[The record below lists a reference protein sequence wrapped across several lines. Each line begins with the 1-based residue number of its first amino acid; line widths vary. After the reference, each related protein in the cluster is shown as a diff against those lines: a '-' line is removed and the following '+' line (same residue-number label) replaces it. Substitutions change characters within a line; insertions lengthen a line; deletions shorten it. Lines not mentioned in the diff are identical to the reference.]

1 VEKLRQR
8 VEKLGGILEVAK
20 ALVAERDLDR
30 LLQLIVSAAARVVEA
45 DRCSLFLVDRER
57 GELWSKVAQGVGTKE
72 IRFPMGRG
80 IAGAVA
86 ETNTSVNIPD
96 AYADPRFNQAV
107 DKETG
112 YRTRSILCVPMRS
125 VEGEVVGVLQALNK
139 LSPTAAAGSKS
150 TGRALPFT
158 EEDEELL
165 SALGG
170 QAAAAVNN
178 ALLHHEIE
186 QLFEGF
192 VRASVVAIESRD
204 PTTAGHSGR
213 VARLS
218 VGLGDMLPR
227 AGDSAGR
234 WKGASLNG
242 QERQELRYAA
252 LLHDFGKVGVRENVL
267 VKANKLEPLELENLR
282 GRFETIYTQEELVA
296 EREKVDVLLRHP
308 SSEAR
313 ARVAE
318 IDKRL
323 TVRRKE
329 LSSMFE
335 FVVSCNR
342 PTVLAEGSFER
353 LDVIAKGSY
362 VGPFGGEQRPF
373 LQQNEVM
380 KLSIRKGSLTE
391 EERREIES
399 HVTHTYRF
407 LAQIPWTRTLRNV
420 PGIAYGHHEKLT
432 GRGYPRALKESE
444 IALPTRMMTISDI
457 YDALTASDRPY
468 KRAVPKDKAY
478 DILLDEAK
486 RGEVDGDLLKV
497 FIESDVPGKAPQE
510 P

>member
-1 VEKLRQR
+1 MNRLQQR
-8 VEKLGGILEVAK
+8 VEKLGGILDAAK

-30 LLQLIVSAAARVVEA
+30 LLNLIVQAAARVVEA

-57 GELWSKVAQGVGTKE
+57 GELWTKVAQGLGMKE
-72 IRFPMGRG
+72 IRIPMDRG

-86 ETNTSVNIPD
+86 TTNAAINIPD
-96 AYADPRFNQAV
+96 AYKDPRFNQNV
-107 DKETG
+107 DKQTG
-112 YRTRSILCVPMRS
+112 YRTHTILCTPMRS
-125 VEGEVVGVLQALNK
+125 LEGEVVGVLQALNK
-139 LSPTAAAGSKS
+139 LDGKA
-150 TGRALPFT
+150 FT
-158 EEDEELL
+158 DEDEELL

-192 VRASVVAIESRD
+192 VRASVVAIEARD

-227 AGDSAGR
+227 AGHAAGR
-234 WKGASLNG
+234 WKGSSLTA

-252 LLHDFGKVGVRENVL
+252 MLHDFGKVGVRENVL

-282 GRFETIYTQEELVA
+282 GRFETIYVQEELQA
-296 EREKVDVLLRHP
+296 EREKVRILLR
-308 SSEAR
+308 SKSDESKQRIAEVER
-313 ARVAE
+313 RVAAR
-318 IDKRL
+318 KR
-323 TVRRKE
+323 E

-342 PTVLAEGSFER
+342 PTVLPEGIFDK
-353 LDVIAKGSY
+353 LHDIARSTY
-362 VGPFGGEQRPF
+362 VGPFSGEQRPF
-373 LQQNEVM
+373 LADNEVV

-391 EERREIES
+391 DERREIES

-407 LAQIPWTRTLRNV
+407 LTQIPWTRTLRRV
-420 PGIAYGHHEKLT
+420 PDIAYGHHEKLT
-432 GRGYPRALKESE
+432 GRGYPRSLKDQE

-468 KRAVPKDKAY
+468 KRAVQKEKAY

-486 RGEVDGDLLKV
+486 RGELDKDLLRV
-497 FIESDVPGKAPQE
+497 FIEADVPGNAPQE

>member
-1 VEKLRQR
+1 VEKLQQR

-30 LLQLIVSAAARVVEA
+30 LLQLIVRAAARVVEA
-45 DRCSLFLVDRER
+45 DRCTLFLVDRDR
-57 GELWSKVAQGVGTKE
+57 DELWSKVAQGVGTKE

-86 ETNTSVNIPD
+86 QTNTSVNIPD

-107 DKETG
+107 DKQTG

-139 LSPTAAAGSKS
+139 QSRHGAG
-150 TGRALPFT
+150 PFT

-178 ALLHHEIE
+178 ALLHKEI
-186 QLFEGF
+186 QDMMEGF

-218 VGLGDMLPR
+218 VGLGDVLPR
-227 AGDSAGR
+227 AGDAAGR
-234 WKGASLNG
+234 WKGASLNA

-282 GRFETIYTQEELVA
+282 GRFETIYTQEELLA
-296 EREKVDVLLRHP
+296 EREKVNAFLRFP
-308 SSEAR
+308 PEEAKARLADIDQRLEAR
-313 ARVAE
+313 
-318 IDKRL
+318 
-323 TVRRKE
+323 RRE
-329 LSSMFE
+329 LSQMFE
-335 FVVSCNR
+335 FVISCNR
-342 PTVLAEGSFER
+342 PTILAEGSFDKLGE
-353 LDVIAKGSY
+353 IARGSY
-362 VGPFGGEQRPF
+362 VGPFGGEARPF
-373 LQQNEVM
+373 LQQNEVI
-380 KLSIRKGSLTE
+380 KLSVRKGSLTE

-407 LAQIPWTRTLRNV
+407 LTQIPWTRTLRKV
-420 PGIAYGHHEKLT
+420 PDIAYGHHEKLT
-432 GRGYPRALKESE
+432 GRGYPRSLKETE

-468 KRAVPKDKAY
+468 KRAVPRDKAY
-478 DILLDEAK
+478 DILADEAK

-497 FIESDVPGKAPQE
+497 FIEADVPGNAPQE

>member
-1 VEKLRQR
+1 MIDAVDKLQQR

-30 LLQLIVSAAARVVEA
+30 LLKLIVHAAARVVEA

-57 GELWSKVAQGVGTKE
+57 GELWTKVAQGIGMKE
-72 IRFPMGRG
+72 IRIPLDRG

-86 ETNTSVNIPD
+86 SSNLSINIPD
-96 AYADPRFNQAV
+96 AYADPRFNQMV
-107 DKETG
+107 DKQTG
-112 YRTRSILCVPMRS
+112 YRTKTILCVPMRS
-125 VEGEVVGVLQALNK
+125 IEGEVVGVLQALNR
-139 LSPTAAAGSKS
+139 LDGGEFTA
-150 TGRALPFT
+150 
-158 EEDEELL
+158 EDEELL

-218 VGLGDMLPR
+218 VGLGDLLPR

-234 WKGASLNG
+234 WKNASLST

-267 VKANKLEPLELENLR
+267 VKANKLEPHELENMR
-282 GRFETIYTQEELVA
+282 TRFEAVYVQEELAA
-296 EREKVDVLLRHP
+296 EREKVGALLRGP
-308 SSEAR
+308 SDEAR
-313 ARVAE
+313 QRVAE
-318 IDKRL
+318 IDARL
-323 TVRRKE
+323 DARRKE

-335 FVVSCNR
+335 FVISCNR
-342 PTVLAEGSFER
+342 PTILPEGSFDR
-353 LDVIAKGSY
+353 LHDIARGTY
-362 VGPFGGEQRPF
+362 VGPFSGETRPI
-373 LQQNEVM
+373 LSENEVI
-380 KLSIRKGSLTE
+380 KLSVRKGSLTE
-391 EERREIES
+391 DERREIES

-407 LAQIPWTRTLRNV
+407 LTQIPWTRTLRRV
-420 PGIAYGHHEKLT
+420 PDIAYGHHEKLT
-432 GRGYPRALKESE
+432 GRGYPRSLKEPE

-468 KRAVPKDKAY
+468 KRAVPKEKAY
-478 DILLDEAK
+478 DILSDEAK

-497 FIESDVPGKAPQE
+497 FIEADVPGNAPHE

>member
-1 VEKLRQR
+1 MLRAVSRLQQR
-8 VEKLGGILEVAK
+8 LEKLGGILEVAQ

-30 LLQLIVSAAARVVEA
+30 LLTLIVHAAARVVEA

-57 GELWSKVAQGVGTKE
+57 GELWTKVAQGLGGMKE
-72 IRFPMGRG
+72 IRIPMNRG

-86 ETNTSVNIPD
+86 TTNTSINIPD
-96 AYADPRFNQAV
+96 AYKDPRFNQNV
-107 DKETG
+107 DKQTG
-112 YRTRSILCVPMRS
+112 YRTKTILCVPMRS
-125 VEGEVVGVLQALNK
+125 LEGEVVGVLQALNK
-139 LSPTAAAGSKS
+139 QDGKAFTA
-150 TGRALPFT
+150 
-158 EEDEELL
+158 EDEELL

-178 ALLHHEIE
+178 A

-192 VRASVVAIESRD
+192 VRASVVAIEARD

-218 VGLGDMLPR
+218 VGLGDVLPR
-227 AGDSAGR
+227 AGAAAGR
-234 WKGASLNG
+234 WKGASLTS

-252 LLHDFGKVGVRENVL
+252 MLHDFGKVGVRENVL

-282 GRFETIYTQEELVA
+282 GRFETVYTQEELHA
-296 EREKVDVLLRHP
+296 EREKVQLLLRTP
-308 SSEAR
+308 ADEAKPKIAEIEAR
-313 ARVAE
+313 LAAR
-318 IDKRL
+318 KR
-323 TVRRKE
+323 E

-342 PTVLAEGSFER
+342 PTVLPEGTFDR
-353 LDVIAKGSY
+353 LHLIAKGTY
-362 VGPFGGEQRPF
+362 KGPFSGEHRPF
-373 LQQNEVM
+373 LADNEVV
-380 KLSIRKGSLTE
+380 KLSIRQGSLTAD
-391 EERREIES
+391 ERREIES

-407 LAQIPWTRTLRNV
+407 LTQIPWTRTLKRV
-420 PGIAYGHHEKLT
+420 PDIAYGHHEKLT
-432 GRGYPRALKESE
+432 GRGYPRSLKESE

-468 KRAVPKDKAY
+468 KRAVPKEKAY

-486 RGEVDGDLLKV
+486 KGELDKDLLRV
-497 FIESDVPGKAPQE
+497 FIEADVPGSAPQE

>member
-1 VEKLRQR
+1 MEKLQKR
-8 VEKLGGILEVAK
+8 VEKLGAILEVAK

-30 LLQLIVSAAARVVEA
+30 LLQLIVSSAARVVEA
-45 DRCSLFLVDRER
+45 DRCTLFLVDHER
-57 GELWSKVAQGVGTKE
+57 GEIWSKVAQGVGITE
-72 IRFPMGRG
+72 IRFPLGRG

-86 ETNTSVNIPD
+86 QTNTSVNIPD
-96 AYADPRFNQAV
+96 AYADPRFNQSV
-107 DKETG
+107 DKQTG
-112 YRTRSILCVPMRS
+112 YRTRSILCIPMRS
-125 VEGEVVGVLQALNK
+125 VAHEVVGVLQALNR
-139 LSPTAAAGSKS
+139 LDGN
-150 TGRALPFT
+150 PFND
-158 EEDEELL
+158 EDEELL

-218 VGLGDMLPR
+218 VGLGDVLPR

-234 WKGASLNG
+234 WKGSSLNV
-242 QERQELRYAA
+242 QERQEPRYAA

-282 GRFETIYTQEELVA
+282 GRFETIYTQEELMA
-296 EREKVDVLLRHP
+296 ERAKVEALLRHP
-308 SSEAR
+308 PDEGRGRVGEIQQRLEA
-313 ARVAE
+313 
-318 IDKRL
+318 
-323 TVRRKE
+323 RRKE

-342 PTVLAEGSFER
+342 PTILPEGSFDR
-353 LDVIAKGSY
+353 LGDIAKGNY
-362 VGPFGGEQRPF
+362 VGPFGGEARPF
-373 LQQNEVM
+373 LQQHEVM

-399 HVTHTYRF
+399 HVSHTFRF
-407 LAQIPWTRTLRNV
+407 LSQIPWTRTLRRV
-420 PGIAYGHHEKLT
+420 PDIAYGHHEKLT
-432 GRGYPRALKESE
+432 GRGYPRQLGDSQ

>member
-1 VEKLRQR
+1 MDKLRQR
-8 VEKLGGILEVAK
+8 VEKLGGILDVAK
-20 ALVAERDLDR
+20 ALVAERDIDR
-30 LLQLIVSAAARVVEA
+30 LLPLIVDAARRVVEA
-45 DRCSLFLVDRER
+45 DRCTLFLVDHER
-57 GELWSKVAQGVGTKE
+57 GELWSKVAQGVGMKE

-86 ETNTSVNIPD
+86 QTNQSVNIPD
-96 AYADPRFNQAV
+96 AYADPRFNQNV
-107 DKETG
+107 DKQTG
-112 YRTRSILCVPMRS
+112 YRTRTILCVPMRS

-139 LSPTAAAGSKS
+139 LSPDG
-150 TGRALPFT
+150 GPFT

-170 QAAAAVNN
+170 QAAAAVNT
-178 ALLHHEIE
+178 ALLHKEIE
-186 QLFEGF
+186 QMMEGF

-218 VGLGDMLPR
+218 VGLGDVLPR

-234 WKGASLNG
+234 WKGSALSS

-282 GRFETIYTQEELVA
+282 GRFETIFVQEELQA
-296 EREKVDVLLRHP
+296 EREKVTALLRLGP
-308 SSEAR
+308 EEGR
-313 ARVAE
+313 ARIAE
-318 IDKRL
+318 IDQKL
-323 TVRRKE
+323 DARRKE
-329 LSSMFE
+329 LSQMFE

-342 PTVLAEGSFER
+342 PTILPEGTFDK
-353 LDVIAKGSY
+353 LHDIAKGSY
-362 VGPFGGEQRPF
+362 VGPLGGEQRPF
-373 LQQNEVM
+373 LVQNEII
-380 KLSIRKGSLTE
+380 KLSVRKGSLTE
-391 EERREIES
+391 EERKEIES

-407 LAQIPWTRTLRNV
+407 LTQIPWTRTLRKV
-420 PGIAYGHHEKLT
+420 PDIAYGHHEKLT
-432 GRGYPRALKESE
+432 GRGYPRSLKETE

-468 KRAVPKDKAY
+468 KKAVPKDKAY
-478 DILLDEAK
+478 DILNDEAK

-497 FIESDVPGKAPQE
+497 FIEADVPGKAPDE
-510 P
+510 I

>member
-1 VEKLRQR
+1 MPRHAPGCYARCVSRLQQR

-20 ALVAERDLDR
+20 ALVAERDLVR
-30 LLQLIVSAAARVVEA
+30 LLKLIVHASARVVEA

-57 GELWSKVAQGVGTKE
+57 GELWTKVAQGLGMKE
-72 IRFPMGRG
+72 IRIPMDRG

-86 ETNTSVNIPD
+86 TTNASINIPD
-96 AYADPRFNQAV
+96 AYKDPRFNQNV
-107 DKETG
+107 DKQTG
-112 YRTRSILCVPMRS
+112 YRTKTILCVPMRS
-125 VEGEVVGVLQALNK
+125 VEGEVVGVVQALNK
-139 LSPTAAAGSKS
+139 VDDK
-150 TGRALPFT
+150 PFT

-192 VRASVVAIESRD
+192 VRASVVAIEARD

-218 VGLGDMLPR
+218 VGLGDVLPR
-227 AGDSAGR
+227 AGAAAGR
-234 WKGASLNG
+234 WKGSSLTT

-282 GRFETIYTQEELVA
+282 GRFETIYTQEELAA
-296 EREKVDVLLRHP
+296 EKQKVDVLMKYP
-308 SSEAR
+308 PDEAR
-313 ARVAE
+313 QRLAE
-318 IDKRL
+318 IDRKL
-323 TVRRKE
+323 ESRRKE
-329 LSSMFE
+329 LTGTFE

-342 PTVLAEGSFER
+342 PTILAEGSFDKLGE
-353 LDVIAKGSY
+353 IARSTY
-362 VGPFGGEQRPF
+362 QGPFGGEARPF
-373 LQQNEVM
+373 LQANEVI
-380 KLSIRKGSLTE
+380 KLSIRRGSLTE
-391 EERREIES
+391 DERREIES
-399 HVTHTYRF
+399 HVTHTSRF
-407 LAQIPWTRTLRNV
+407 LTQIPWTRTLRKV
-420 PGIAYGHHEKLT
+420 PDIAYGHHEKLT
-432 GRGYPRALKESE
+432 GRGYPRSLKETE

-468 KRAVPKDKAY
+468 KRAVPKEKAY

-486 RGEVDGDLLKV
+486 RGELDPDLLRV
-497 FIESDVPGKAPQE
+497 FIEADVPGNAPQE

>member
-1 VEKLRQR
+1 MLAPVDKLQKR
-8 VEKLGGILEVAK
+8 VEKLGGILDVAK

-30 LLQLIVSAAARVVEA
+30 LLILIVQAAARVVEA
-45 DRCSLFLVDRER
+45 DRCSLFLVDHER
-57 GELWSKVAQGVGTKE
+57 NELWSKVAQGVGIQE
-72 IRFPMGRG
+72 IRFPMGKG

-86 ETNTSVNIPD
+86 QTNTPVNIPD
-96 AYADPRFNQAV
+96 AYADPRFNQNV
-107 DKETG
+107 DKQTG
-112 YRTRSILCVPMRS
+112 YRTKTILCVPMRS

-139 LSPTAAAGSKS
+139 QDDK
-150 TGRALPFT
+150 PFT
-158 EEDEELL
+158 AEDEELL

-178 ALLHHEIE
+178 ALLHNEIE

-227 AGDSAGR
+227 AGVSAGR
-234 WKGASLNG
+234 WKGFSLNS

-282 GRFETIYTQEELVA
+282 GRFETIFVQEELLA
-296 EREKVDVLLRHP
+296 ERQKVEVLLRVP
-308 SSEAR
+308 PDEGR
-313 ARVAE
+313 ARIAE
-318 IDKRL
+318 IDRKL
-323 TVRRKE
+323 AERRKE

-335 FVVSCNR
+335 FVISCNR
-342 PTVLAEGSFER
+342 PTIMPEGSFDR
-353 LDVIAKGSY
+353 LGDIAKGFY
-362 VGPFGGEQRPF
+362 VGPFGSEKRPF
-373 LQQNEVM
+373 LAQNEIL
-380 KLSIRKGSLTE
+380 KLSIRKGSLTAD
-391 EERREIES
+391 ERREIES

-407 LAQIPWTRTLRNV
+407 LSQIPWTRTLRRV
-420 PGIAYGHHEKLT
+420 PDIAYGHHEKLT
-432 GRGYPRALKESE
+432 GHGYPRSLKETE

-457 YDALTASDRPY
+457 FDALTASDRPY

-486 RGEVDGDLLKV
+486 RGEVDADLLKV
-497 FIESDVPGKAPQE
+497 FIEADVPGKAPQE